1 MTGLIA
7 SVVEAYGE
15 LRVNKSRIMLALIGV
30 AFSVFALTAVLGGG
44 SLFKASY
51 EQMTEAQS
59 GRAGVVRAYVHRA
72 DGEDGTA
79 QVIEQFDAMRITH
92 WTRTSE
98 TSTRVQMSTGVRALP
113 MQAVDPDY
121 ADMFRIRLLEGRWFT
136 DADEDRLAPAIIVN
150 QTMYEQIGSPPLG
163 TGVPVTLHGP
173 EGGSD
178 TGRAVIVGVVKDV
191 PGVYGPPQ
199 GIEAMVLWETAREL
213 PGADGDPEV
222 HEISA
227 WVPPE
232 DSFAVADHLRAAI
245 DPGPDGEV
253 HIDNTM
259 DRADE
264 ANFIDYISYGIAGI
278 AGIILILGAMGL
290 VNISLVSM
298 RYRIR
303 EIGIRRS
310 YGATGA
316 RIFVGV
322 MMESVVATVIAGA
335 IGVTLA
341 VAVLRLP
348 IVIEQFEKAGLVDA
362 PPFPM
367 SAVLVGLGAATV
379 VGMLAGALPAIVA
392 TRIKV
397 IDAIRG

>member
-7 SVVEAYGE
+7 SIVEAYGE
-15 LRVNKSRIMLALIGV
+15 LRVNKNRIMLALIGV
-30 AFSVFALTAVLGGG
+30 GFSVFALTAVLGAG
-44 SLFKASY
+44 SLFKATF

-59 GRAGVVRAYVHRA
+59 GRAGVIQVAVHRA
-72 DGEDGTA
+72 DGTNDTA
-79 QVIEQFDAMRITH
+79 QVIDEFETLQVTH
-92 WTRTSE
+92 WTRSSE

-113 MQAVDPDY
+113 VQAVDPAY
-121 ADMFRIRLLEGRWFT
+121 ADMYRVKLLEGRWFT
-136 DADEDRLAPAIIVN
+136 AADEDRLAPALVVN
-150 QTMYEQIGSPPLG
+150 QSMYEEIGSPPLG
-163 TGVPVTLHGP
+163 NGVPVSLHGP
-173 EGGSD
+173 EG
-178 TGRAVIVGVVKDV
+178 TTETARAVIIGVVKDV
-191 PGVYGPPQ
+191 PGIFGPPQ
-199 GIEAMVLWETAREL
+199 GMEAMVLFETAGGL
-213 PGADGDPEV
+213 PGAEGAPEV
-222 HEISA
+222 QQVSA

-232 DSFAVADHLRAAI
+232 DSFAVADHLAAAL
-245 DPGPDGEV
+245 DPGPDGDV
-253 HIDNTM
+253 SIQNTM
-259 DRADE
+259 DWAGEADI
-264 ANFIDYISYGIAGI
+264 IDYLSYAIAGI
-278 AGIILILGAMGL
+278 AGLVLILGAMGL

-341 VAVLRLP
+341 VALLRLP
-348 IVIEQFEKAGLVDA
+348 IIIEQFEKAGLVEA

-367 SAVLVGLGAATV
+367 SAVLVGMGAATL
-379 VGMLAGALPAIVA
+379 VGILAGALPAIVA

-397 IDAIRG
+397 IDAIRS